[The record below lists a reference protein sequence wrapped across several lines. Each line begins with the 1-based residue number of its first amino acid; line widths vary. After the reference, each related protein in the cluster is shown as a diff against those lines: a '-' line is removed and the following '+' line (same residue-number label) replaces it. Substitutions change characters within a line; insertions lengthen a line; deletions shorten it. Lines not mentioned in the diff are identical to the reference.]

1 MNYLKIYTL
10 LLCAVLIAAC
20 SDDEEQ
26 FNSGAATVNLQE
38 TAMTVKEDVYKRQS
52 AQMWLLAF
60 LNEIYHFCG
69 LTSRCV

>member
-26 FNSGAATVNLQE
+26 FNSGAATVSLQE
-38 TAMTVKEDVYKRQS
+38 TVMTV
-52 AQMWLLAF
+52 
-60 LNEIYHFCG
+60 
-69 LTSRCV
+69 

>member
-26 FNSGAATVNLQE
+26 FNSGAATVSLQE
-38 TAMTVKEDVYKRQS
+38 TAMTVPTVI
-52 AQMWLLAF
+52 
-60 LNEIYHFCG
+60 NVP
-69 LTSRCV
+69 TSTACSSM

>member
-38 TAMTVKEDVYKRQS
+38 TAMTVKESASLCTACCCDGRTYRNYPCDVRIKRS
-52 AQMWLLAF
+52 
-60 LNEIYHFCG
+60 
-69 LTSRCV
+69 

>member
-38 TAMTVKEDVYKRQS
+38 TAMTVCVLC
-52 AQMWLLAF
+52 LL
-60 LNEIYHFCG
+60 L
-69 LTSRCV
+69 